1 MRQLEVYIESS
12 RAKRK
17 PSQASQY
24 NFRPAD
30 IEYIPTNHREDRNVN
45 LYKRHS
51 ILKTDNMM
59 INDMQTLEAQAMAR
73 FRLK

>member
-12 RAKRK
+12 RAKRRQ
-17 PSQASQY
+17 SQASQY

-30 IEYIPTNHREDRNVN
+30 IEYVPTNHREDRNLN

-59 INDMQTLEAQAMAR
+59 ANDMQALELQTMAR
-73 FRLK
+73 FGLK